1 MDASVVYITC
11 KDAAEAKSIAKETIE
26 NRLAACGNIQQN
38 VTSIF
43 LWKGKVDEENEVT
56 LLLKTRTALVN
67 RIRTLVKK
75 MHSYEC
81 PCIINYKIEGNP
93 EFIRWIFE
101 NTQS

>member
-43 LWKGKVDEENEVT
+43 LWKGKVDEENEVIKEYYK
-56 LLLKTRTALVN
+56 LIAELNA
-67 RIRTLVKK
+67 K
-75 MHSYEC
+75 MIHS
-81 PCIINYKIEGNP
+81 
-93 EFIRWIFE
+93 EFRG
-101 NTQS
+101 